1 MAQRTREKL
10 TLCRVA
16 SGHLTV
22 FHRREVWM
30 DMPGLI
36 WVVVKIMVLFWCTL
50 NIRGRIIIGTQ
61 KGTIM
66 LTSTHLG
73 VNLRGRLSDFCLH
86 LIGFCEDYR
95 TCIPHLKTLNIN
107 PI

>member
-1 MAQRTREKL
+1 MAQMTREKL

-36 WVVVKIMVLFWCTL
+36 RVVAKIMVPILVYPKYMGPYYYRDPKRDHNVDIHPFGCESTGAF
-50 NIRGRIIIGTQ
+50 IRF
-61 KGTIM
+61 
-66 LTSTHLG
+66 LSSPH
-73 VNLRGRLSDFCLH
+73 RLL
-86 LIGFCEDYR
+86 
-95 TCIPHLKTLNIN
+95 
-107 PI
+107 